1 MNKYPTPSAS
11 SGQALAT
18 KARAWRGWGT
28 LCLTLAA
35 LALPA
40 AARTRPHYGGALRVE
55 VEGDAWQKSGGMARR
70 LVLDGLT
77 RMDADG
83 AARPALAA
91 RWASESNDHRWQFWL
106 RPGVHFSDGSA
117 LTSSEVVSSLGGGC
131 GTNCPW
137 TAIHAIGSSVVFT
150 SDSPMPNLPALL
162 ASDEY
167 LIALTESLSGTSPG
181 AAALPGPVGTG
192 PFELTEF
199 KNGVAN
205 LAANDSCWQG
215 RPFVDRIEIVGHK
228 SIRDQ
233 WLDLSVGR
241 ADLVEVPAEQL
252 RQAREQ
258 HLTAAVSPPVEL
270 LALAVAD
277 GGVLGDP
284 HLRAAI
290 ALAVDRGALS
300 NVIFQKQGEITA
312 SMLPSALT
320 GYSFLFS
327 ADRDLNKARELR
339 GGLTPPPLTLSTDG
353 GAAMQ
358 LAAQRIALNLREAGF
373 NVQVAGSGRP
383 QHTDLVLL
391 RLTLA
396 SSQPR
401 AGLESLLRGV
411 GVATPV
417 QENDPAGLYRVERE
431 FLETHTLIPLLYLP
445 RAYAASGR
453 VRDLRLSPDGAPLL
467 GEVSLEDAP

>member
-1 MNKYPTPSAS
+1 MNRYPT
-11 SGQALAT
+11 LAT
-18 KARAWRGWGT
+18 KTRTWRGWGT
-28 LCLTLAA
+28 LCFIVAA
-35 LALPA
+35 LALPG
-40 AARTRPHYGGALRVE
+40 AARTRPHYGGTLRVE
-55 VEGDAWQKSGGMARR
+55 VEGDAWTQGGQQRGGLARR

-83 AARPALAA
+83 AARPALAV
-91 RWASESNDHRWQFWL
+91 RWESENNDHRWQFWL
-106 RPGVHFSDGSA
+106 RPGVRFGDGSP
-117 LTSSEVVSSLGGGC
+117 LTSAVVVESLTGAC
-131 GTNCPW
+131 GASCPW
-137 TAIHAIGSSVVFT
+137 TEVHAVGSTVIFT
-150 SDSPMPNLPALL
+150 GDSHLPNLPALL
-162 ASDEY
+162 AGDDL
-167 LIALTESLSGTSPG
+167 LIARPGSIPSG
-181 AAALPGPVGTG
+181 AASITG
-192 PFELTEF
+192 PFLGTGGF
-199 KNGVAN
+199 QPVSLSNGVLT
-205 LAANDSCWQG
+205 LAASDSCWQG

-258 HLTAAVSPPVEL
+258 HLTVAVSPPVEL

-277 GGVLGDP
+277 GGFLSNP
-284 HLRAAI
+284 NLRAAI

-312 SMLPSALT
+312 SLLPSALT

-339 GGLTPPPLTLSTDG
+339 GGLTPPPLALSTGG

-373 NVQVAGSGRP
+373 NVQVADPGRP
-383 QHTDLVLL
+383 QHNDLVLL
-391 RLTLA
+391 RLTLE
-396 SSQPR
+396 SNQPR
-401 AGLESLLRGV
+401 AGLELLMRSV

-417 QENDPAGLYRVERE
+417 GENDPAGLYRVERE
-431 FLETHTLIPLLYLP
+431 FLDTHTLVPLLYLP

-453 VRDLRLSPDGAPLL
+453 VRDLRLSSDGAPLL
-467 GEVSLEDAP
+467 AGVSLEDAP